1 MITEEQQKSEQYKEK
16 FDQLIME
23 VETEFPFDPEKNEE
37 VETINKELKDKA
49 EKISEVIKKM
59 DDEYKAQIEG
69 LRA

>member
-16 FDQLIME
+16 FDQLIKE